1 MAYTRLSVIALPGR
15 NYTFLPK
22 TYATQPHTGEFT
34 ALQVYA
40 LPGRRRTF
48 LAKTETAST
57 GASKGPFE
65 EYPDRWRI
73 LREDEEILAIIMAIG
88 SEA

>member
-1 MAYTRLSVIALPGR
+1 MAYTRLSVIAVPGR

-22 TYATQPHTGEFT
+22 TYATQPHIGEFT

-48 LAKTETAST
+48 IAKEQVY
-57 GASKGPFE
+57 GSKKPFE